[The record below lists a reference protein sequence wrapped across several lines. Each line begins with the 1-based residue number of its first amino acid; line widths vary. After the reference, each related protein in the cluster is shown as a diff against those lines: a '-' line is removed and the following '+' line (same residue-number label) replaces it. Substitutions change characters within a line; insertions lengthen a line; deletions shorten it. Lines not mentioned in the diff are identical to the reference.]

1 MQLID
6 RNTVTG
12 TNESLLRC
20 PSYAR
25 SKTLAIRH
33 SSAQRLLAML
43 SVSLVVVGGPAVLN
57 ALAETSLAS
66 IQVFLEICRFGL
78 VAYQILGR

>member
-1 MQLID
+1 MQPID

-12 TNESLLRC
+12 IHDGLLRC
-20 PSYAR
+20 PSYAGT
-25 SKTLAIRH
+25 KTLVIRH
-33 SSAQRLLAML
+33 SSAQRLLAIL
-43 SVSLVVVGGPAVLN
+43 CVSLVFVGGPAVLN
-57 ALAETSLAS
+57 ALAKASLAS

>member
-6 RNTVTG
+6 HNTVTG
-12 TNESLLRC
+12 ANDGLLRC
-20 PSYAR
+20 PSFAR
-25 SKTLAIRH
+25 TKTLAIRH

-43 SVSLVVVGGPAVLN
+43 IVSLVVVGGPAVLN

-66 IQVFLEICRFGL
+66 IQVLLEICRFGL

>member
-12 TNESLLRC
+12 TNDGLLRY

-25 SKTLAIRH
+25 TKTLAIRH

-66 IQVFLEICRFGL
+66 IQVLMEICRFGL

>member
-12 TNESLLRC
+12 THDGLLRF

-25 SKTLAIRH
+25 TKTLASRH
-33 SSAQRLLAML
+33 SSAQRLLAMA

-66 IQVFLEICRFGL
+66 IQVLLEICRFGL

>member
-6 RNTVTG
+6 HNVVTG
-12 TNESLLRC
+12 TNDGLLRC

-25 SKTLAIRH
+25 PKTLALRH

-43 SVSLVVVGGPAVLN
+43 IVSLVVVGGPAVLN

-66 IQVFLEICRFGL
+66 IQVLLEICRFGL

>member
-6 RNTVTG
+6 HNAVTG
-12 TNESLLRC
+12 TNDGLLRC

-25 SKTLAIRH
+25 TKTLALRH

-43 SVSLVVVGGPAVLN
+43 IVSLVVVGGPAVLN

-66 IQVFLEICRFGL
+66 IQVLLEICRFGL

>member
-6 RNTVTG
+6 HNVVTG
-12 TNESLLRC
+12 TNDGLLRC

-25 SKTLAIRH
+25 TKTLALWH
-33 SSAQRLLAML
+33 SSEQRLLAML
-43 SVSLVVVGGPAVLN
+43 IVSLVVVGGPTVLN

-66 IQVFLEICRFGL
+66 IQVLLEICRFGL